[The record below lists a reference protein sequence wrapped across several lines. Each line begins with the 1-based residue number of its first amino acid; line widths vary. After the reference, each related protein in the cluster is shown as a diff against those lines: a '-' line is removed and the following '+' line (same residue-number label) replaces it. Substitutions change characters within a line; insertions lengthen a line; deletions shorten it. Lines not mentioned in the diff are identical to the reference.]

1 MSNLVALVVAR
12 HAKAPFDVR
21 RVGQGGASKPMTLYA
36 STEVHNSVGRAV
48 ELLGLG
54 REALRLLPVDAE
66 YRLDLAALQ
75 EAIADDRR
83 AGSQPFAVVASAG
96 TVNTGAIDDL
106 PAIAAIAEREGLHF
120 HVDGAVGALAAL
132 SPDLRGR
139 LAGMERAD
147 SIAFDPHKWGHFPY
161 EAGCVLVRDP
171 EAHRLA
177 FAAQADYLARAE
189 GGIAARSER
198 FADRGPQLSRGFR
211 ALKIW
216 MGLKA
221 FGADRLGEAMRQN
234 VSQALH
240 LAQCVREHEEL
251 ELLAPTP
258 LNIVC
263 FRYRGASRGADLDGL
278 NRSLVIAIQE
288 AGIAVPSGTILGG
301 RYAIRVCINNHRTT
315 RADLDLF
322 LRETVRLGRKLEAE
336 RG

>member
-1 MSNLVALVVAR
+1 
-12 HAKAPFDVR
+12 
-21 RVGQGGASKPMTLYA
+21 
-36 STEVHNSVGRAV
+36 
-48 ELLGLG
+48 
-54 REALRLLPVDAE
+54 
-66 YRLDLAALQ
+66 
-75 EAIADDRR
+75 
-83 AGSQPFAVVASAG
+83 VASAG

-161 EAGCVLVRDP
+161 EAGCVLVRDS
-171 EAHRLA
+171 EAHRRA
-177 FAAQADYLARAE
+177 FAAHADYLARAE
-189 GGIAARSER
+189 GGIAARGER

-234 VSQALH
+234 VSQALY
-240 LAQCVREHEEL
+240 LAQRVREHEEL
-251 ELLAPTP
+251 ELLAPAP

-263 FRYRGASRGADLDGL
+263 FRYRGASPGSDLDGL

-288 AGIAVPSGTILGG
+288 AGIAVPSATLLGG
-301 RYAIRVCINNHRTT
+301 RYAIRVCINNHRT
-315 RADLDLF
+315 RRDDLDLF